1 MEQGIAQLVGQPWL
15 KFRQLFKHAF
25 RGRCA
30 ITIQN
35 VSERL
40 EIWKILHFI
49 QQNIRREQISHLLHG
64 KNKGS
69 C

>member
-40 EIWKILHFI
+40 EIWKITPFYTTKYKERADISFI
-49 QQNIRREQISHLLHG
+49 SW
-64 KNKGS
+64 KK
-69 C
+69 